1 MRSALGGVREASVR
15 GSILGEAVNP
25 SWPPW
30 DFGSSHLLDG
40 GNTSKSPQVTV
51 TDPWELSLD
60 FLQQSSCNIQ
70 AIVCTM
76 EGLGLET
83 HGGIVAIQPLYC

>member
-1 MRSALGGVREASVR
+1 MRSAQSSVREASVR
-15 GSILGEAVNP
+15 GGIFGEAINP

-51 TDPWELSLD
+51 TDPRELGLD
-60 FLQQSSCNIQ
+60 FLQQGSCNIQ
-70 AIVCTM
+70 AVVSTV
-76 EGLGLET
+76 EGLRLET
-83 HGGIVAIQPLYC
+83 HGGIVAM